1 MWWEKEYYIDIQHN
15 AYSHSPCTG
24 QDPHDVDPR
33 LAGARGGGVVEGLE
47 VEHQP
52 GPPQLAVQERAD
64 LVIINMNK
72 R

>member
-1 MWWEKEYYIDIQHN
+1 MQFMHHFNLSVDTYYVDSTL
-15 AYSHSPCTG
+15 YPPCPW

-52 GPPQLAVQERAD
+52 RPPQLAVQERAD
-64 LVIINMNK
+64 LET
-72 R
+72 

>member
-1 MWWEKEYYIDIQHN
+1 MWCEKEYYIDIQHT
-15 AYSHSPCTG
+15 AYSPG
-24 QDPHDVDPR
+24 PWQDSHDVDPR

-64 LVIINMNK
+64 LET
-72 R
+72 

>member
-1 MWWEKEYYIDIQHN
+1 MYFIFNYP
-15 AYSHSPCTG
+15 PCPG

-47 VEHQP
+47 EEHQP

-64 LVIINMNK
+64 LET
-72 R
+72 